1 MKISPLIVAVC
12 MASPAFAQQVP
23 KVFQGLLQP
32 DVPVRGQIGM
42 VMPPEEIDKFIAKV
56 EEAARKNPDW
66 FREHSKQA
74 KPGVPLPFD
83 ERLGLT
89 RAEYDE
95 YLALWAKR
103 EFKPAVEV
111 MLLLRRGSGGTWTVS
126 ATGPASQ
133 LTTLRY
139 SPDKDVFRS
148 PNGELKRLEDIK
160 ADAQS
165 ILGAWS
171 GHEWKFEE
179 DTGLVKLKENFAI
192 GQMESGNFGL
202 VVYRAQEI
210 SSEGTRLLDKSL
222 VIRFPLTTGTS
233 KPETSKPEE
242 PKKNGK
248 PSNRKSATTSQN
260 R

>member
-12 MASPAFAQQVP
+12 MASPLFAQQVP

-42 VMPPEEIDKFIAKV
+42 VEPPQEIDKFIAKV
-56 EEAARKNPDW
+56 EAAARKDPEW

-103 EFKPAVEV
+103 EFKPKEEV
-111 MLLLRRGSGGTWTVS
+111 MLLLRQGSGNTWTIS
-126 ATGPASQ
+126 ATGTASQ

-139 SPDKDVFRS
+139 SPDQDVFRS
-148 PNGELKRLEDIK
+148 PSGELKRLEDIK

-179 DTGLVKLKENFAI
+179 DTGLVKLKENLAI
-192 GQMESGNFGL
+192 GQMEVGNFGL
-202 VVYRAQEI
+202 IVYRAQEI

-222 VIRFPLTTGTS
+222 VIRFPLTKENPKS
-233 KPETSKPEE
+233 EE
-242 PKKNGK
+242 PKKNSKSSG
-248 PSNRKSATTSQN
+248 RKSGTATQN